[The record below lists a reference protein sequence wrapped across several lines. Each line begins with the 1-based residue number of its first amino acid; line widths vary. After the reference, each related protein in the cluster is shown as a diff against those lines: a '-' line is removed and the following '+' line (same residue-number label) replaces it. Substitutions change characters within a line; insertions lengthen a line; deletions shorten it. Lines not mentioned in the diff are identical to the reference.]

1 MTGRLL
7 EYEFWKDHTAYYI
20 GLFTGVLAKKDRLEK
35 RKYFAKEIL
44 EAPSR
49 PIRWLDV
56 GTGDGSKILDTIR
69 CIKERDYAARIEL
82 IAIEPS
88 EYIVAGLKDKLSKID
103 GVSLEVRNDKFALE
117 KLKPNTFDCITFFHA
132 AYYLATEEV
141 EFEEIYR
148 RVYEALKPGGVL
160 LVQAV
165 NENGDFQALGHPSYS
180 IWAQGDHTFDLL
192 KRISSKAQRED
203 FPTRFD
209 ITDILTQEDLTPEL
223 SERFLNIYRF
233 TTQVDSALP
242 TKEEREKYIA
252 HMRQLAKQNGNTFY
266 LDFSDV
272 VVSLHKARE

>member
-1 MTGRLL
+1 M
-7 EYEFWKDHTAYYI
+7 
-20 GLFTGVLAKKDRLEK
+20 
-35 RKYFAKEIL
+35 
-44 EAPSR
+44 
-49 PIRWLDV
+49 
-56 GTGDGSKILDTIR
+56 
-69 CIKERDYAARIEL
+69 
-82 IAIEPS
+82 
-88 EYIVAGLKDKLSKID
+88 
-103 GVSLEVRNDKFALE
+103 
-117 KLKPNTFDCITFFHA
+117 
-132 AYYLATEEV
+132 
-141 EFEEIYR
+141 
-148 RVYEALKPGGVL
+148 
-160 LVQAV
+160 QAV